1 MVEIAV
7 VSKVNV
13 VVADLDRDHGMG
25 DRMLR
30 GAVSPL
36 LVGTRKIM
44 SVMRIHGEEDEP
56 LAVGIHSR
64 HRWMLA
70 WHR

>member
-44 SVMRIHGEEDEP
+44 
-56 LAVGIHSR
+56 
-64 HRWMLA
+64 
-70 WHR
+70 